1 MTHHPEPRN
10 SRRTRTAPLGISL
23 LVASALI
30 GAPAL
35 ATPASGFMAVQQ
47 WKGVYP
53 ALNINTD
60 NDRSADKSDKWDLK
74 LMSKDVSDV
83 YVTRNAIAVGGQSGW
98 HTHPGP
104 SLVTVAVGEVT
115 VYEGDDPL
123 CQGKVYKAGE
133 GSIDLGG
140 GHLHLIKNESGAPA
154 ETVAVQFL
162 AQGETRRIDAPKPNN
177 CDF

>member
-1 MTHHPEPRN
+1 MTYPFSLRS
-10 SRRTRTAPLGISL
+10 SRARMAVTGFSFLLAASLGSAPSI
-23 LVASALI
+23 
-30 GAPAL
+30 
-35 ATPASGFMAVQQ
+35 ATPASGFTAIQQ

-53 ALNINTD
+53 VLNINTGS
-60 NDRSADKSDKWDLK
+60 DRKDDKSDKWDLK

-83 YVTRNAIAVGGQSGW
+83 YVTRNTIAAGGQSGW

-123 CQGKVYKAGE
+123 CTGKVYKAGE

-140 GHLHLIKNESGAPA
+140 GHLHLIKNETAVPA

-162 AQGETRRIDAPKPNN
+162 PTGSTRRIDAPKPNN
-177 CDF
+177 CSF

>member
-1 MTHHPEPRN
+1 MTQHPQSQF
-10 SRRTRTAPLGISL
+10 SRGTRTAPLGIGL
-23 LVASALI
+23 LVAVALSA
-30 GAPAL
+30 APAL

-53 ALNINTD
+53 ALNINTGS
-60 NDRSADKSDKWDLK
+60 DRKDDKSDKWDLK

-83 YVTRNAIAVGGQSGW
+83 YVTRNAIALGGQSGW

-123 CQGKVYKAGE
+123 CTGKVYRAGE

-162 AQGETRRIDAPKPNN
+162 PQGETRRIDAPKPNN
-177 CDF
+177 CNF

>member
-1 MTHHPEPRN
+1 VTQHPKSHFSTH
-10 SRRTRTAPLGISL
+10 TGLGAIGMGF
-23 LVASALI
+23 LVAASLSS
-30 GAPAL
+30 APAF
-35 ATPASGFMAVQQ
+35 ATPASGFTAVQQ

-53 ALNINTD
+53 ALNINTGS
-60 NDRSADKSDKWDLK
+60 DRKYDKDDKWDLK

-83 YVTRNAIAVGGQSGW
+83 YVTRNAIAPGGQSGW

-115 VYEGDDPL
+115 VYEGDNPL
-123 CQGKVYKAGE
+123 CTGKVYKAGE

-154 ETVAVQFL
+154 ETVAVQFVP
-162 AQGETRRIDAPKPNN
+162 QGATRRIDAPAPNN
-177 CDF
+177 CNF